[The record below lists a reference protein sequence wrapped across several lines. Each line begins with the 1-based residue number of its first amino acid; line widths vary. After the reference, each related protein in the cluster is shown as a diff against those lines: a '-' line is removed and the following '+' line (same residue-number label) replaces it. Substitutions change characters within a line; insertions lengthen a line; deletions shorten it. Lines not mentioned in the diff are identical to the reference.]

1 MATGAEEG
9 VTQVGV
15 AAGAGDAAG
24 EGGAEGV
31 GGAGGVGEGAGQ
43 RPVRGRRRRGGAVE
57 VAPVEG
63 GEGQREMTA
72 EEVARAAAAREAAAR
87 ELAPKVEALLMSVDR
102 PIPTDRIA
110 VALGLVPEDA
120 QVGEEHVLRPP
131 MDARARAE
139 ALATVEEAVG
149 LLNAAYEQTGRS
161 FRVAA
166 LAGGH
171 RVTTLAVFAG
181 VIANFHRQRLSS
193 KLSRPAIE
201 TLAIIAY
208 RQPITRAE
216 LESIRGVACGEV
228 LKSLIDRRLVTIKG
242 RAEELGRP
250 LLYGT
255 TKQFLDQFGLASI
268 KDLPAP
274 TELRAV

>member
-1 MATGAEEG
+1 
-9 VTQVGV
+9 
-15 AAGAGDAAG
+15 
-24 EGGAEGV
+24 
-31 GGAGGVGEGAGQ
+31 
-43 RPVRGRRRRGGAVE
+43 VE

-274 TELRAV
+274 TEMRVG

>member
-1 MATGAEEG
+1 MATASKRSTSGNR
-9 VTQVGV
+9 VKN
-15 AAGAGDAAG
+15 
-24 EGGAEGV
+24 
-31 GGAGGVGEGAGQ
+31 
-43 RPVRGRRRRGGAVE
+43 PVE
-57 VAPVEG
+57 VEPSESGMIGAAVAIDPAAA
-63 GEGQREMTA
+63 A
-72 EEVARAAAAREAAAR
+72 EAAAAREAAAK

-102 PIPTDRIA
+102 AIPTDRIA
-110 VALGLVPEDA
+110 VAIGLVPEDA
-120 QVGEEHVLRPP
+120 QVADDHVLRPP
-131 MDARARAE
+131 MDAKARE
-139 ALATVEEAVG
+139 DALATVDEAISQ
-149 LLNAAYEQTGRS
+149 LNAAYEQTGRS
-161 FRVAA
+161 FRIAR

-171 RVTTLAVFAG
+171 RVTTLATFAS

-193 KLSRPAIE
+193 KLSRPAVE

-274 TELRAV
+274 TELRPA

>member
-1 MATGAEEG
+1 MATASKRS
-9 VTQVGV
+9 
-15 AAGAGDAAG
+15 
-24 EGGAEGV
+24 
-31 GGAGGVGEGAGQ
+31 AGGG
-43 RPVRGRRRRGGAVE
+43 RVRSAVE
-57 VAPVEG
+57 VAPAELGVG
-63 GEGQREMTA
+63 VDLAGARETL
-72 EEVARAAAAREAAAR
+72 AAAREGAAK
-87 ELAPKVEALLMSVDR
+87 ELAPKIEALLMSVDR
-102 PIPTDRIA
+102 AIPTDRIA
-110 VALGLVPEDA
+110 VAVGLVPEDA
-120 QVGEEHVLRPP
+120 QVADDDVLRPP
-131 MDARARAE
+131 MDARAREE
-139 ALATVEEAVG
+139 ALATVDEAISQ
-149 LLNAAYEQTGRS
+149 LNAAYEQTGRS
-161 FRVAA
+161 FRVAR

-171 RVTTLAVFAG
+171 RVTTLAAFAS

-193 KLSRPAIE
+193 KLSRPAVE

-274 TELRAV
+274 TELRPA